1 MRWTMINKME
11 INGNKME
18 MNDKM
23 NEMDFGIWN
32 EWDEID

>member
-11 INGNKME
+11 MNRNKMQ

-23 NEMDFGIWN
+23 NEMDFGIRN
-32 EWDEID
+32 E

>member
-11 INGNKME
+11 MNGNKME

-23 NEMDFGIWN
+23 NEMDFGIRN
-32 EWDEID
+32 E

>member
-11 INGNKME
+11 MNRNKME

-23 NEMDFGIWN
+23 NEMDFGI
-32 EWDEID
+32 

>member
-23 NEMDFGIWN
+23 NEMDFGIRN
-32 EWDEID
+32 E

>member
-11 INGNKME
+11 MNGNKME

-23 NEMDFGIWN
+23 NEMDFGI
-32 EWDEID
+32 

>member
-11 INGNKME
+11 MNRNKME

-23 NEMDFGIWN
+23 NEMDFGIRN
-32 EWDEID
+32 E